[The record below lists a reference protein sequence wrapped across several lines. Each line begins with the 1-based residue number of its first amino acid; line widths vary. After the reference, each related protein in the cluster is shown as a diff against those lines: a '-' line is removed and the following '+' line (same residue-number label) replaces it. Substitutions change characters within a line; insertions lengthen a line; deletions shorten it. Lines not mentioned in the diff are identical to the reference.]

1 MCDRVYSWIVIV
13 FGFLEN
19 PDKKNYLPPLFLLM
33 FIGTTEAGSLLGV
46 SSARVRTLLIQG
58 RIQGAYKISNVW
70 IIPLVNGMPVISP
83 GRAGPRP
90 RWHKPPPRSIT
101 CIHINKNLIAQNNR
115 KEPEDRV
122 PVISVK
128 KGSSNVY
135 AWDVEVLGGCRIVYR
150 HDSPKNCGARVWI
163 ETYSEVKLIDRQS
176 EIPISLASTLKTSQQ
191 VDSLF
196 PDRVQI

>member
-1 MCDRVYSWIVIV
+1 MLV
-13 FGFLEN
+13 
-19 PDKKNYLPPLFLLM
+19 
-33 FIGTTEAGSLLGV
+33 GTTEAGSLLGV
-46 SSARVRTLLIQG
+46 SSARVRTLIIQG
-58 RIQGAYKISNVW
+58 RIHGAYKISNVW

-101 CIHINKNLIAQNNR
+101 CIHINKNSIAQNHH
-115 KEPEDRV
+115 KKPEDRV

-163 ETYSEVKLIDRQS
+163 ETYSEVKLIDRQP
-176 EIPISLASTLKTSQQ
+176 EIPISLASTLKTSQPADNRPPEIPIPLASTLKTSQ
-191 VDSLF
+191 QADTLF
-196 PDRVQI
+196 PDRLQI

>member
-1 MCDRVYSWIVIV
+1 MGCLGIKT
-13 FGFLEN
+13 
-19 PDKKNYLPPLFLLM
+19 KKLFYPLFLLM

-58 RIQGAYKISNVW
+58 RIQGACKISKVW

-90 RWHKPPPRSIT
+90 RWHKPPPRSVT
-101 CIHINKNLIAQNNR
+101 CIHINKNSIAQNNH
-115 KEPEDRV
+115 KKPEDRV

-135 AWDVEVLGGCRIVYR
+135 AWDVEVQGSCRIVYR

-163 ETYSEVKLIDRQS
+163 ETYSEVKLIDRQL
-176 EIPISLASTLKTSQQ
+176 EIPIPHPSRLPPGIKT
-191 VDSLF
+191 
-196 PDRVQI
+196 PIIDRNILSIKV

>member
-1 MCDRVYSWIVIV
+1 MCDRVCSWLVIV
-13 FGFLEN
+13 FGLSRN
-19 PDKKNYLPPLFLLM
+19 PDKENYSTPLFLLM
-33 FIGTTEAGSLLGV
+33 LIGTTEAGCLLGV

-58 RIQGAYKISNVW
+58 RIQGAYKVSKVW
-70 IIPLVNGMPVISP
+70 VIPLVNGMPIVSP

-90 RWHKPPPRSIT
+90 RWHKPPPRPIT
-101 CIHINKNLIAQNNR
+101 CIHINKNSIAQNNH
-115 KEPEDRV
+115 KKPEDRV

-163 ETYSEVKLIDRQS
+163 ETYSEVKLIDRQP
-176 EIPISLASTLKTSQQ
+176 EIPISLVSSLKTSQPA
-191 VDSLF
+191 DSLF
-196 PDRVQI
+196 PDRLQI

>member
-1 MCDRVYSWIVIV
+1 MCDRVYSWLVIV

-33 FIGTTEAGSLLGV
+33 FIGTTEAGTLLGV

-90 RWHKPPPRSIT
+90 RTGDGPGAGRAGPRGGGVAPP
-101 CIHINKNLIAQNNR
+101 
-115 KEPEDRV
+115 
-122 PVISVK
+122 
-128 KGSSNVY
+128 
-135 AWDVEVLGGCRIVYR
+135 
-150 HDSPKNCGARVWI
+150 GAR
-163 ETYSEVKLIDRQS
+163 EDAPELTGGG
-176 EIPISLASTLKTSQQ
+176 
-191 VDSLF
+191 
-196 PDRVQI
+196 RVRGV

>member
-1 MCDRVYSWIVIV
+1 M
-13 FGFLEN
+13 L
-19 PDKKNYLPPLFLLM
+19 
-33 FIGTTEAGSLLGV
+33 IGTTEAASLLGV
-46 SSARVRTLLIQG
+46 SSTRVRALLLQD
-58 RIQGAYKISNVW
+58 RIQGAYKISKVW

-90 RWHKPPPRSIT
+90 RWHKPPPRSVT
-101 CIHINKNLIAQNNR
+101 CIHINKNLIAQNHH
-115 KEPEDRV
+115 KKPEDRV

-135 AWDVEVLGGCRIVYR
+135 AWDVEVQGSCRIVYR

-176 EIPISLASTLKTSQQ
+176 EIPISHPSRLPAGIKT
-191 VDSLF
+191 
-196 PDRVQI
+196 PIMDRNILSIKV